1 MRLVK
6 QLGCV
11 AVVAFGGSLAVGAVN
26 WNAPLT
32 LLLGFATAVL
42 TLLAYAWIVR
52 RTEQRAPVEVER
64 AAAGGALGRGMLI
77 GFGLF
82 AAVIAN
88 IAFLGDYRVDG
99 WGSPSGAIALLGFMA
114 AAAVTEEVLFR
125 GVLFRIVEGWL
136 GTWWAL
142 ALTGVLFG
150 ASHLL
155 NPHAS
160 LLGALAIAV
169 EAGGMLAAAYAATRT
184 LWLPIGLHFAW
195 NFAEGGLFGT
205 DVSGTNQPQGLL
217 NGVMSGS
224 TWITGGDFGPE
235 GSLYSVLAGII
246 VTTVFLIIARRRGNL
261 VPGRRH
267 RAAGIDPADQDA
279 RLAQ

>member
-26 WNAPLT
+26 WNPPLT

-42 TLLAYAWIVR
+42 TLLTYAWIVR
-52 RTEQRAPVEVER
+52 RTEKRAPVEAEWR
-64 AAAGGALGRGMLI
+64 SSGGALGRGALL

-82 AAVIAN
+82 TAVIVN
-88 IAFLGDYRVDG
+88 IAVLGDYRVDG
-99 WGSPSGAIALLGFMA
+99 WGSWSGAIALLGFMA

-125 GVLFRIVEGWL
+125 GVLFRTVERRL

-142 ALTGVLFG
+142 VLTGVLFG

-160 LLGALAIAV
+160 LWGAIAIAV

-217 NGVMSGS
+217 HGVTSGS

-267 RAAGIDPADQDA
+267 RVAAIDGAGEDA
-279 RLAQ
+279 RLAR

>member
-1 MRLVK
+1 MRVLK

-11 AVVAFGGSLAVGAVN
+11 AVVAFGGSLAVGAVH

-32 LLLGFATAVL
+32 LLLGLATAGL
-42 TLLAYAWIVR
+42 TLLVYAWIVR
-52 RTEQRAPVEVER
+52 RTEQRAPVEVQR
-64 AAAGGALGRGMLI
+64 SGAGGALGRGVLI

-82 AAVIAN
+82 TAVIVN
-88 IAFLGDYRVDG
+88 IALLGDYRVDG
-99 WGSPSGAIALLGFMA
+99 WGSGSGAIALLGFSV
-114 AAAVTEEVLFR
+114 AAAVTEEVIFR
-125 GVLFRIVEGWL
+125 GVLFRIVEGWF

-142 ALTGVLFG
+142 ALTGALFG

-160 LLGALAIAV
+160 LWGALAIAV

-195 NFAEGGLFGT
+195 NFAEGGFFGT
-205 DVSGTNQPQGLL
+205 DVSGTDQPQGLL
-217 NGVMSGS
+217 HGVMSGS

-246 VTTVFLIIARRRGNL
+246 VTTVFLVIARRRGNL
-261 VPGRRH
+261 VPGRRR
-267 RAAGIDPADQDA
+267 RATGVDGDA
-279 RLAQ
+279 RLAR

>member
-6 QLGCV
+6 QFVCV
-11 AVVAFGGSLAVGAVN
+11 AVVALGGGLAVGAVN

-42 TLLAYAWIVR
+42 TLLVYAWIVR
-52 RTEQRAPVEVER
+52 RTEKRAPVEVER
-64 AAAGGALGRGMLI
+64 RGAGGALGQGILI
-77 GFGLF
+77 GFVLF
-82 AAVIAN
+82 TAVIAN

-99 WGSPSGAIALLGFMA
+99 WGSLSGAIALFGFMA

-160 LLGALAIAV
+160 LWGAFAIAV

-205 DVSGTNQPQGLL
+205 AVSGTTQPPGLL
-217 NGVMSGS
+217 RGVMSGS
-224 TWITGGDFGPE
+224 TWVTGGDFGPE

-246 VTTVFLIIARRRGNL
+246 VTIVFLIIARRRGNL
-261 VPGRRH
+261 VPSRRH
-267 RAAGIDPADQDA
+267 RAAGIDGAA

>member
-6 QLGCV
+6 QLVCV

-26 WNAPLT
+26 WSASLT
-32 LLLGFATAVL
+32 LLLGFATAML
-42 TLLAYAWIVR
+42 TLLVYAWVVR
-52 RTEQRAPVEVER
+52 RTEKRAPVEVEQR
-64 AAAGGALGRGMLI
+64 GAGGALGRGMLI

-82 AAVIAN
+82 TAVIAN

-99 WGSPSGAIALLGFMA
+99 WGSLSGAIALLGFMA

-150 ASHLL
+150 ASHLI

-160 LLGALAIAV
+160 LWGALAIAV
-169 EAGGMLAAAYAATRT
+169 EGGGMLAAAYAATRT

-205 DVSGTNQPQGLL
+205 GVSGTNQPQGLL
-217 NGVMSGS
+217 HGVMSGS

-246 VTTVFLIIARRRGNL
+246 ATTVFLIIARRRGNL
-261 VPGRRH
+261 VPSRRH
-267 RAAGIDPADQDA
+267 RAAGLHGAA

>member
-6 QLGCV
+6 QLVCV
-11 AVVAFGGSLAVGAVN
+11 AVVAFGGSLAVGAVH
-26 WNAPLT
+26 WSAPLT

-42 TLLAYAWIVR
+42 TLLVYTWIVR
-52 RTEQRAPVEVER
+52 RTEKRVPVEVER
-64 AAAGGALGRGMLI
+64 RGAGGALGRGMLI

-82 AAVIAN
+82 TVVIAN
-88 IAFLGDYRVDG
+88 IGLLGDYRVDG
-99 WGSPSGAIALLGFMA
+99 WGSLSGAIALLGFMA

-125 GVLFRIVEGWL
+125 GVLFRSVEGWL

-160 LLGALAIAV
+160 LWGAVAIAI

-205 DVSGTNQPQGLL
+205 DVSGTDQPQGLL
-217 NGVMSGS
+217 HGVMSGS
-224 TWITGGDFGPE
+224 DWITGGDFGPE

-246 VTTVFLIIARRRGNL
+246 ATTVFLIIAHRRGNL

-267 RAAGIDPADQDA
+267 RPAGIDGAA
-279 RLAQ
+279 RLAR

>member
-6 QLGCV
+6 QLVCV
-11 AVVAFGGSLAVGAVN
+11 AVVAFGGSLAVGAVD
-26 WNAPLT
+26 WSAPLT

-42 TLLAYAWIVR
+42 TLLVYAWIVR
-52 RTEQRAPVEVER
+52 RTEKRAPVEVQLSE
-64 AAAGGALGRGMLI
+64 AGGALGRGLLI

-82 AAVIAN
+82 TAVIVN
-88 IAFLGDYRVDG
+88 IASVGDYRVDG
-99 WGSPSGAIALLGFMA
+99 WGSLSGAVALLGFMA

-125 GVLFRIVEGWL
+125 GVLFRVVEGWL

-142 ALTGVLFG
+142 ALTGALFG

-160 LLGALAIAV
+160 LWGALAIVV
-169 EAGGMLAAAYAATRT
+169 EGGGMLAAAYAATRT

-205 DVSGTNQPQGLL
+205 DVSGTDQPQGLL
-217 NGVMSGS
+217 HGVMSGS

-235 GSLYSVLAGII
+235 GSLYSVLAGVI

-261 VPGRRH
+261 ISSRRQ
-267 RAAGIDPADQDA
+267 RAAGIDRAA
-279 RLAQ
+279 RLAA

>member
-6 QLGCV
+6 QLVCV
-11 AVVAFGGSLAVGAVN
+11 GVVAFGGTLAVGAVN

-32 LLLGFATAVL
+32 LLLGCATAVL
-42 TLLAYAWIVR
+42 TLMVYAWIVR
-52 RTEQRAPVEVER
+52 RTEKRAPVDVGR
-64 AAAGGALGRGMLI
+64 RGAAGALGRGMML

-82 AAVIAN
+82 AMVIAA
-88 IAFLGDYRVDG
+88 IASVGDYRVEG
-99 WGSPSGAIALLGFMA
+99 WGSVSGAITLLGSMT

-125 GVLFRIVEGWL
+125 GVLFRVVEGRL

-150 ASHLL
+150 ASHLI

-160 LLGALAIAV
+160 LWGAISIAV

-205 DVSGTNQPQGLL
+205 DVSGANQPQGLL
-217 NGVMSGS
+217 HGVMSGS

-246 VTTVFLIIARRRGNL
+246 VTTVFLAIAGRRGSLVRRR
-261 VPGRRH
+261 RQ
-267 RAAGIDPADQDA
+267 RAAEVDGAGEKA

>member
-1 MRLVK
+1 MRVVK
-6 QLGCV
+6 QLICV
-11 AVVAFGGSLAVGAVN
+11 AVVGFGGSLAVGAVN

-32 LLLGFATAVL
+32 LLLGFATAVV
-42 TLLAYAWIVR
+42 TLLVYAWIVR
-52 RTEQRAPVEVER
+52 RTEQRAPVEV
-64 AAAGGALGRGMLI
+64 APAGAAGPLFRGMLI
-77 GFGLF
+77 GFALF
-82 AAVIAN
+82 TAVIAN
-88 IAFLGDYRVDG
+88 LALLGDYRVDG
-99 WGSPSGAIALLGFMA
+99 WGSLAGAIALLGFMA

-125 GVLFRIVEGWL
+125 GVLFRVVEGWL

-142 ALTGVLFG
+142 ALTGTLFG

-160 LLGALAIAV
+160 LWGALAIAV

-217 NGVMSGS
+217 HGVMSGS
-224 TWITGGDFGPE
+224 SWLTGGDFGPE
-235 GSLYSVLAGII
+235 GSLYSVLAGVI

-267 RAAGIDPADQDA
+267 RVAGIDEDA